1 MIYYNVLFI
10 SDINTETFSDDNGN
24 KISIIRSNSDCDIED
39 DFVLQSSKY
48 AVLSVLSFIH

>member
-1 MIYYNVLFI
+1 MGCYNVLFT
-10 SDINTETFSDDNGN
+10 SDINTEPFLDDNGME
-24 KISIIRSNSDCDIED
+24 ISIIRSNSNCDIED